1 MESHRNISRDDIDDE
16 DEEAMHDR
24 EDNESENIDDIE
36 GSNRME
42 TSQENNSNNL
52 NSNSESD
59 DKNTN
64 ADGGGA
70 PDNKKRLDCLA
81 NMSKIEKEFSDLRDK
96 LFEEKLQALKK
107 EYEQVQKD
115 GHPEQLKKIQELEQ
129 QKISKITSSDL
140 WKQYQLNNINSMY
153 EAEKRQAEDEFKSE
167 KEELKRRLLN
177 EIIDKQRKLEE
188 EKSSMSLEDGSETRS
203 NFTRKLRRRAYEP
216 TPTAASA
223 NQLRKKHTPQINY
236 TLKESEIMEDLYS
249 IRRGLTTHRGNGKSS
264 SRYYTPVLS

>member
-115 GHPEQLKKIQELEQ
+115 GHPEQLKKNSRIRTT
-129 QKISKITSSDL
+129 K
-140 WKQYQLNNINSMY
+140 NI
-153 EAEKRQAEDEFKSE
+153 
-167 KEELKRRLLN
+167 
-177 EIIDKQRKLEE
+177 
-188 EKSSMSLEDGSETRS
+188 
-203 NFTRKLRRRAYEP
+203 
-216 TPTAASA
+216 
-223 NQLRKKHTPQINY
+223 
-236 TLKESEIMEDLYS
+236 
-249 IRRGLTTHRGNGKSS
+249 
-264 SRYYTPVLS
+264 